1 MNNVLRRDNTPMPK
15 VANLPGAPQ
24 APARPPQP
32 VKQPVTEVYDPEVLR
47 IVQADVDRK
56 RKIAE
61 LESDRDEWRRQAL
74 DAKQE
79 INRLQMVISR
89 DAKEFEEAIRKER
102 AENEEIVERVTHER
116 DVFKGE
122 VVRVRTCAQNGAAV
136 FLQILD
142 QGLSN
147 APGEKAG
154 LSAVAAAIEA
164 DDPMFREV
172 DEPEPEPAPPMPRV
186 VTQGPREGQ

>member
-1 MNNVLRRDNTPMPK
+1 MSNNDNGTRRSAAPQMPK
-15 VANLPGAPQ
+15 VTQMPVATQPRPQPKPQ
-24 APARPPQP
+24 AA
-32 VKQPVTEVYDPEVLR
+32 EVYDPEVLR

-61 LESDRDEWRRQAL
+61 LESDRDDWRRSAL

-79 INRLQMVISR
+79 INRLQMVIAR
-89 DAKEFEEAIRKER
+89 QQKEFEETLQKER
-102 AENEEIVERVTHER
+102 EENDEMIDRISHER

-154 LSAVAAAIEA
+154 LTAVAHAIE
-164 DDPMFREV
+164 F
-172 DEPEPEPAPPMPRV
+172 
-186 VTQGPREGQ
+186 

>member
-1 MNNVLRRDNTPMPK
+1 MNSNNSRPPMPK
-15 VANLPGAPQ
+15 VTPMPVPTQ
-24 APARPPQP
+24 PRPPQAKAP
-32 VKQPVTEVYDPEVLR
+32 AEFYDPEVLR

-61 LESDRDEWRRQAL
+61 LESDRDDWRRQAL

-79 INRLQMVISR
+79 IKRLEMVLAR
-89 DAKEFEEAIRKER
+89 DHKEFEEILHKER
-102 AENEEIVERVTHER
+102 AENDESVERISHER

-142 QGLSN
+142 QGLSA
-147 APGEKAG
+147 APAEQAG
-154 LSAVAAAIEA
+154 LQAVASAVE
-164 DDPMFREV
+164 
-172 DEPEPEPAPPMPRV
+172 DELPRV
-186 VTQGPREGQ
+186 VTAGPRENES